1 MKGAFYMNVL
11 FLQYPPCSTCRK
23 AGKWLTEHKI
33 SYDSRN
39 IKENNPTADELAEWI
54 KISGLPI
61 KKFFN
66 TSGQVYKQNNLKD
79 RLPSMTD
86 QEQIDLLATDGML
99 VKRPLVI
106 GEDFV
111 LVGFKDGEW
120 EERLK

>member
-1 MKGAFYMNVL
+1 MNVL

-99 VKRPLVI
+99 V
-106 GEDFV
+106 
-111 LVGFKDGEW
+111 GFKDGEW